1 MANLQE
7 ILAAIDGMNTA
18 WAEFTK
24 VNDQKIDAIKNGH
37 DGRARELDE
46 KVDRIGKDIT
56 KFSSLKEVLEREHK
70 FLTERIE
77 SLEASASS
85 PGRTALVR
93 MREEHTRS
101 FLAAVRHKFED
112 TSLNAK
118 VQDLQKQLWDQKDIT
133 IGTPAAGGYAVPEEI
148 SREIGR
154 LELLF
159 SPVREL
165 VKVVN
170 VGTSDYKEL
179 VNRRGLTSGWVG
191 ETGPRPATATPTL
204 RERMPTQGEIYAYP
218 QVSEWSL
225 DDIFFNVENW
235 LADEVAQRFAQEEG
249 TAVISGNGTSKPTG
263 ILNTSPV
270 ATADFASP
278 ERSPNAIQLVTS
290 DLTPGGV
297 GILGD
302 ALIDLV
308 YTLNSA
314 YRAGSSFVMNSLSTA
329 GVRKLKD
336 TTGQYLWQPSLQSGQ
351 PDMLLGYPVVTWEQM
366 PNIGAN
372 AFPVLFGN
380 FKRGYTLVD
389 RVGLRITRDNVTN
402 IGYVRFYVRRRE
414 GGILIDNHAI
424 KALQTL

>member
-37 DGRARELDE
+37 DGRAKELDE

-56 KFSSLKEVLEREHK
+56 KFASLKEVLEREHK

-85 PGRTALVR
+85 PGRTALVK
-93 MREEHTRS
+93 MREEHSRT
-101 FLAAVRHKFED
+101 FIAAVRHKFED

-159 SPVREL
+159 SPVRQL

-179 VNRRGLTSGWVG
+179 VNRRGMTSGWVG
-191 ETGPRPATATPTL
+191 ETGPRPATNTPTL
-204 RERMPTQGEIYAYP
+204 RERTPTQGEIYAYP

-249 TAVISGNGTSKPTG
+249 IAVISGNGTSKPTG
-263 ILNTSPV
+263 ILNTAPV

-297 GILGD
+297 GIIGD

-314 YRAGSSFVMNSLSTA
+314 YRAGASFAMNSLSTA

-336 TTGQYLWQPSLQSGQ
+336 TTGQYLWQPSLQAGQ
-351 PDMLLGYPVVTWEQM
+351 PDMLLGYPVVTWEHM

-380 FKRGYTLVD
+380 FQRAYTLVD

-414 GGILIDNHAI
+414 GGILIDNHAL